1 MSGQLIVGAAGAGGL
16 QVSSGATVTVGSL
29 DAGVSAVAIAQIGV
43 TGAGSKLIVTGAA
56 TLADDGTGV
65 MSVLNGAT
73 FSAVPLTIGG
83 KADSSGALVVSGD
96 GSLVNLS
103 GVLNVGSPLGTGD
116 LTVGPGASIH
126 ASVVNLL
133 GGVVLE
139 GGNLDPVVLTVGKGK
154 AAGGTGSIGG
164 DFVVDEGTI
173 QASGTKPGK
182 SLQIVT
188 GTIVGGG
195 TVTLNGT
202 VQKVSAFGLLQLA
215 NIGTMEL
222 TGPVSN
228 AATTTFTDDLTP
240 TGTYVV
246 KHSVVDVSFQDID
259 ETLII
264 DDIAHFFGTVTAV
277 NAGDQFVITGGTLS
291 NLGATG
297 NTLTVSDSGG
307 GRGSDQIMFNSAV
320 DPTVFSIV
328 NGNTIQVACF
338 AEGTR
343 IATDRGPVAVEDLR
357 IADRVVLADGGAA
370 EPIVWIGKRAVNCR
384 THPRPETVW
393 PIRIKPGS
401 FGHNMPSRDL
411 FVSPDHALLV
421 EGVLIPARLLV
432 NGSSI
437 RQTRVRQ
444 VIYYHIELARH
455 DVVLAEGLPAETYL
469 DTGNRS
475 RFSNGGEVVA
485 LHPDFSARA
494 WEMRGCAPLVQTG
507 PVLAAV
513 RERLGAKVTN
523 PGAAGYA

>member
-1 MSGQLIVGAAGAGGL
+1 MPGNERHRRS
-16 QVSSGATVTVGSL
+16 
-29 DAGVSAVAIAQIGV
+29 AQIGV
-43 TGAGSKLIVTGAA
+43 SGAGTKLTVTGAA

-73 FSAVPLTIGG
+73 FTASDLTIGG
-83 KADSSGALVVSGD
+83 QADSSGALVVSGA

-103 GVLNVGSPLGTGD
+103 GVLNVGTPLGTGD

-154 AAGGTGSIGG
+154 PAGGTGTIGG

-173 QASGTKPGK
+173 FASGTKPGK
-182 SLQIVT
+182 ALQIVT

-202 VQKVSAFGLLQLA
+202 TVKASPFGLLQLQ

-277 NAGDQFVITGGTLS
+277 NPGDQFVITGGTLS
-291 NLGATG
+291 NLGASG
-297 NTLTVSDSGG
+297 NNLTVSDSGG

-320 DPTVFSIV
+320 DPTQFSIV

-343 IATDRGPVAVEDLR
+343 IETANAVRSRSR
-357 IADRVVLADGGAA
+357 ICALGIIVVLADGGAA
-370 EPIVWIGKRAVNCR
+370 EPIVWIGQRAVNCAA
-384 THPRPETVW
+384 HPQPETRVA
-393 PIRIKPGS
+393 GS
-401 FGHNMPSRDL
+401 
-411 FVSPDHALLV
+411 
-421 EGVLIPARLLV
+421 
-432 NGSSI
+432 
-437 RQTRVRQ
+437 RVR
-444 VIYYHIELARH
+444 
-455 DVVLAEGLPAETYL
+455 
-469 DTGNRS
+469 RS
-475 RFSNGGEVVA
+475 VR
-485 LHPDFSARA
+485 
-494 WEMRGCAPLVQTG
+494 
-507 PVLAAV
+507 
-513 RERLGAKVTN
+513 RERSGARSLPV
-523 PGAAGYA
+523 PGPRGVRQRCAGAGEAADQRREASRR

>member
-1 MSGQLIVGAAGAGGL
+1 M
-16 QVSSGATVTVGSL
+16 
-29 DAGVSAVAIAQIGV
+29 
-43 TGAGSKLIVTGAA
+43 
-56 TLADDGTGV
+56 
-65 MSVLNGAT
+65 
-73 FSAVPLTIGG
+73 
-83 KADSSGALVVSGD
+83 
-96 GSLVNLS
+96 
-103 GVLNVGSPLGTGD
+103 LNVGTPLGTGD

-154 AAGGTGSIGG
+154 PAGGTGTIGG

-173 QASGTKPGK
+173 FASGTKPGK
-182 SLQIVT
+182 ALQIVT

-202 VQKVSAFGLLQLA
+202 TVKASPFGLLQLQ

-291 NLGATG
+291 NLGANG
-297 NTLTVSDSGG
+297 NNLTVSDSGG

-320 DPTVFSIV
+320 DPTQFFIV

-343 IATDRGPVAVEDLR
+343 IETETGPVAVEDLM
-357 IADRVVLADGGAA
+357 IGDRLITDDATR
-370 EPIVWIGKRAVNCR
+370 EPIVWIGQRTINCAA
-384 THPRPETVW
+384 HPQPETVW
-393 PIRIKPGS
+393 PVRVSAGA
-401 FGHNMPSRDL
+401 FGDNVPVRDL
-411 FVSPDHALLV
+411 YLSPDHAVFVNDVLVPVKLL
-421 EGVLIPARLLV
+421 I
-432 NGSSI
+432 NGDDY
-437 RQTRVRQ
+437 RPGETRR
-444 VIYYHIELARH
+444 A
-455 DVVLAEGLPAETYL
+455 
-469 DTGNRS
+469 S
-475 RFSNGGEVVA
+475 RTSMWNY
-485 LHPDFSARA
+485 RA
-494 WEMRGCAPLVQTG
+494 TR
-507 PVLAAV
+507 
-513 RERLGAKVTN
+513 
-523 PGAAGYA
+523 